1 METIQASKFE
11 VHSYHEAL
19 SGAIGNR
26 FPWKY
31 IRGIKV
37 PRNITVDSI
46 STIMVVDWCCMCKN
60 SGESVEHLLLLCIVV
75 RDI

>member
-11 VHSYHEAL
+11 AHSYHEAL
-19 SGAIGNR
+19 RGAIGIR

-46 STIMVVDWCCMCKN
+46 STVKIFR
-60 SGESVEHLLLLCIVV
+60 I
-75 RDI
+75 II